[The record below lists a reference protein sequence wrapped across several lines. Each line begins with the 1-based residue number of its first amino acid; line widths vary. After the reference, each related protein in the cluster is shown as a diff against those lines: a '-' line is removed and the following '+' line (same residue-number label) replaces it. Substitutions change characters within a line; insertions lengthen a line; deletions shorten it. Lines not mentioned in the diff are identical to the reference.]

1 MSSLDLSKLSLG
13 SGLPSSASANSS
25 SKGSSSSSSNSNGSK
40 GSSNS
45 KLTITYPE
53 TENIP
58 SSIVELLRGQMSNVE
73 AHLEL
78 LSTYPYS
85 ADINIYDIEEDD
97 IKESMNDDNFETEK
111 SQKYIQGVTRAIINF
126 LKDSTNKPLD
136 MPSDRITEWFKMTTL
151 NWDNVKNKWKSAEGI
166 VSKVNLVHP
175 ARGWTVNDF
184 AIMKMQQPSAFK
196 DENLLHEILVGLI
209 LNNMREYLPCFMY
222 TYGGIFCGYPTEN
235 KLKIND
241 YNGLCGPDDSH
252 SILITEN
259 IPGNLT
265 LADFIKNTSVTEDEK
280 DKILLM
286 IAFALNE
293 ANRKYKFIH
302 GDLHSKNV
310 MVRTLNKVRDFNFV
324 YYKDAKD
331 LYSITIKTKYVPMI
345 IDYGRSNIKF
355 EGYNLRPIEA
365 KANNPE
371 LTKEAGLFELW
382 CDGGKRDQQGDNCLA
397 ENLVFK
403 GADIPGFD
411 FIRLMITLDTSFISN
426 DFIDA
431 INYCFYN
438 TTYDTFS
445 SGGWKGHL
453 KGNLRNYTKFTH
465 QTLSMSKDMGNNPM
479 CSTGGF
485 LGYIIRSPNFVGS
498 TLEVVPI

>member
-1 MSSLDLSKLSLG
+1 MSSLDLSKLSIG
-13 SGLPSSASANSS
+13 SSLPSSASN
-25 SKGSSSSSSNSNGSK
+25 GSSSNINSSNGK
-40 GSSNS
+40 NS
-45 KLTITYPE
+45 TPPE
-53 TENIP
+53 TRNIP

-73 AHLEL
+73 SHLEL

-85 ADINIYDIEEDD
+85 ADISIYDIEEDD
-97 IKESMNDDNFETEK
+97 IKESMDDDNFDTEN
-111 SQKYIQGVTRAIINF
+111 SQKNLQAVTRAIINF

-136 MPSDRITEWFKMTTL
+136 TPSDRITEWFDMTTL
-151 NWDNVKNKWKSAEGI
+151 NWDNIKNKWKSAEGI
-166 VSKVNLVHP
+166 VSKVNLKHP
-175 ARGWTVNDF
+175 ARGWTINDF

-209 LNNMREYLPCFMY
+209 LNNMRDYLPCFMY
-222 TYGGIFCGYPTEN
+222 TYGGIFCGYPTED

-241 YNGLCGPDDSH
+241 YDGLCGAGDFH

-265 LADFIKNTSVTEDEK
+265 LENFIKDASITEDEK
-280 DKILLM
+280 DKVLLM

-310 MVRTLNKVRDFNFV
+310 MVRTLNKVRDFSFV
-324 YYKDAKD
+324 YVDNSSN

-355 EGYNLRPIEA
+355 QGYNLRPIEA

-371 LTKEAGLFELW
+371 LTKEAGLFDLW
-382 CDGGKRDQQGDNCLA
+382 CEGVKRDQQGDNCLA
-397 ENLVFK
+397 ENLVFR

-431 INYCFYN
+431 INHCFYN

-445 SGGWKGHL
+445 SGSWKGHL
-453 KGNLRNYTKFTH
+453 KGNLRNYAKFTH

-485 LGYIIRSPNFVGS
+485 LGYVIISPNFVGS
-498 TLEVVPI
+498 ALEVIPI